1 MVIRA
6 IMAAV
11 VINKK
16 LVVVKKISVTVVML
30 KASAIVAKLNAKMVN
45 VNARMAQTV
54 VGISVIVEARSKL
67 NQQIK
72 STNQVKEVQ

>member
-30 KASAIVAKLNAKMVN
+30 KAKMVN

>member
-1 MVIRA
+1 VMVIRA

-30 KASAIVAKLNAKMVN
+30 KAKMVN